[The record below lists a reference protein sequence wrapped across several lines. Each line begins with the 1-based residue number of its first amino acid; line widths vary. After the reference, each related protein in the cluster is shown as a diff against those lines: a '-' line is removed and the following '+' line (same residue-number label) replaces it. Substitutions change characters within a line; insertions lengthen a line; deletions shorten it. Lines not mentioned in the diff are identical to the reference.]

1 MRAGNPEDRVTLLSY
16 IWPDELTVIWHSVFR
31 QYIEAQEWAAIE
43 ASILQAVSVDPGRP
57 AVWPAMEP
65 GHDHVTGFALTA
77 LTDAPGEE
85 RVLAGCRDHGPPVRW
100 RPQPRA

>member
-1 MRAGNPEDRVTLLSY
+1 LRAGNPEDRVTLLSY

-65 GHDHVTGFALTA
+65 GHRSRDRLCAHGAHGRTG
-77 LTDAPGEE
+77 
-85 RVLAGCRDHGPPVRW
+85 
-100 RPQPRA
+100 